1 MSEQRMEVLKLQL
14 QEEVEDP
21 FRAKL
26 HAAEAE
32 VSIVK
37 PLQSHVF
44 SRPHM
49 WFREAIGG
57 LRDPVPL
64 YHGIGNPCPQT
75 NTPPMLHPDTVIK
88 PDTIGD

>member
-32 VSIVK
+32 VNIVN
-37 PLQSHVF
+37 PLFCARPLIYQSCG
-44 SRPHM
+44 M
-49 WFREAIGG
+49 TKMEK
-57 LRDPVPL
+57 
-64 YHGIGNPCPQT
+64 Q
-75 NTPPMLHPDTVIK
+75 K
-88 PDTIGD
+88 